1 MFMPHVFDKNISRK
15 DFLIKSLKIGGAIVT
30 WAVLHENSLGKN
42 KNDPVHFALLSDT
55 HVKAYQ
61 NEQYRGFFPAKNFE
75 VVIEQVSAI
84 KPEGMIINGDV
95 ARLKGELGDYASI
108 KQHLSV
114 FDNDIPVFMALG
126 NHDNRDNFYKIFGDG
141 VIGKQE
147 GVNKHVAVLEYPA
160 VRFILLDSLMY
171 VNKTPGLLG
180 KSQRL
185 WLERFLPTSDKKS
198 TFLFVHH
205 TLNDG
210 DVDLLDADRL
220 FDIIIPHK
228 NVKAIFYGHS
238 HIYNIGERQKLK
250 LINIPA
256 VGYNFIDSQ
265 PVGWLEARMTPD
277 SGMFT
282 LHAIGGNMEHDGEV
296 TEVKW
301 R

>member
-1 MFMPHVFDKNISRK
+1 MNS
-15 DFLIKSLKIGGAIVT
+15 IV
-30 WAVLHENSLGKN
+30 A
-42 KNDPVHFALLSDT
+42 
-55 HVKAYQ
+55 
-61 NEQYRGFFPAKNFE
+61 FFPAKNFE
-75 VVIEQVSAI
+75 TVIEQVSAV

-108 KQHLSV
+108 KQHLTV
-114 FDNDIPVFMALG
+114 LDKDIPVYMALG
-126 NHDNRDNFYKIFGDG
+126 NHDNRDNFYNIFGDI
-141 VIGKQE
+141 VTGKQE
-147 GVNKHVAVLEYPA
+147 VNNKHVLVLEYPA

-185 WLERFLPTSDKKS
+185 WLERFLKTSDKKS

-210 DVDLLDADRL
+210 DVDLLDVDRL
-220 FDIIIPHK
+220 FDIIVPHK

-238 HIYNIGERQKLK
+238 HIYSIRERQKLK

-265 PVGWLEARMTPD
+265 PVGWLEARITPD
-277 SGMFT
+277 SGAFT
-282 LHAIGGNMEHDGEV
+282 LHAIGGNVENDGEMK
-296 TEVKW
+296 EVKW